1 MAGFLK
7 AYRIEARHR
16 LTRVLDVFPGAIQTP
31 MLAGQTNYEKAM
43 LPVEVAKTIFTV
55 ATLEYPS
62 LQIEELHLGRFIL

>member
-1 MAGFLK
+1 
-7 AYRIEARHR
+7 
-16 LTRVLDVFPGAIQTP
+16 
-31 MLAGQTNYEKAM
+31 M